1 MILFEK
7 YIISMQNSLLLESYI
22 YLNCMQQ
29 IYNQICE
36 VQHSKKNWAIE
47 TLSMLVGARLDD
59 GSQICSTK
67 L

>member
-1 MILFEK
+1 
-7 YIISMQNSLLLESYI
+7 MQNSLLLESYI